1 MKHLSILAALIAP
14 VAALADPN
22 PADWDAVL
30 ADAKGETVYWH
41 AWGGSTTTNDFLA
54 WVGSRVA
61 EDYGVTL
68 EHVKLTST
76 ADAVTRVLSEKE
88 AGEDDDGAV
97 DMIWINGA
105 NFAAM
110 KEADLLFGPY
120 AEQLPNWTVV
130 DVDGKTVQTDFTLP
144 TDGFESPWAMAQ
156 VVFVHDT
163 ADMPEKV
170 GSMQALLEWAQANPG
185 RFSYP
190 QPPDFLGI
198 TFLKQVLVDI
208 LPDPSVLAA
217 EATD

>member
-76 ADAVTRVLSEKE
+76 ADAVTRVLFDKE
-88 AGEDDDGAV
+88 AGEDYDGPV
-97 DMIWINGA
+97 HMLWTPGP

-110 KEADLLFGPY
+110 TAADLLSGP
-120 AEQLPNWTVV
+120 
-130 DVDGKTVQTDFTLP
+130 
-144 TDGFESPWAMAQ
+144 
-156 VVFVHDT
+156 
-163 ADMPEKV
+163 
-170 GSMQALLEWAQANPG
+170 
-185 RFSYP
+185 
-190 QPPDFLGI
+190 
-198 TFLKQVLVDI
+198 
-208 LPDPSVLAA
+208 
-217 EATD
+217 